1 MSYCKFDYDIAINEA
16 YNAAYIFEQK
26 SDCGM
31 DYYLASDTERKK
43 MARKA
48 LLTALQVVG
57 YSDLA
62 DKVVTVSILKKWFEK
77 DVNTYVK
84 EMLNLFS
91 LTYDVEVY

>member
-1 MSYCKFDYDIAINEA
+1 MKYCKFDYDIAINEA
-16 YNAAYIFEQK
+16 YIDAYKFEQE
-26 SDCGM
+26 SDCGK